1 MHVCTYLYTQHGH
14 KHAHTDTHTIFA
26 RKHMNIFAWQETY
39 EKVRVS
45 LNLSHPVA
53 LALLAVATA
62 IVGSILGLVMSLIL
76 PDKARPEA
84 PKRD

>member
-1 MHVCTYLYTQHGH
+1 
-14 KHAHTDTHTIFA
+14 
-26 RKHMNIFAWQETY
+26 MNIFAWQETY
-39 EKVRVS
+39 ERVRVS